1 MGISNWVYWGISTLC
16 LASFLIEMR
25 LNTCAVRQSGHIA
38 LRRWILSVYLYFPLG
53 SLAMYKA
60 AWEMITAPFYW
71 DKTDHG

>member
-1 MGISNWVYWGISTLC
+1 
-16 LASFLIEMR
+16 
-25 LNTCAVRQSGHIA
+25 

-60 AWEMITAPFYW
+60 AWEMVTAPFHW